1 MLLLSTISGY
11 FIMLFLL
18 LLLLLLQDNKRK
30 AENTRKIYLLLILI
44 IIVIGSRTTS
54 WPKNRD
60 IIYYVENISN
70 FGAENR
76 AMARERESTILLR
89 NDKNNAVAWCTSGFS
104 WCKTIKVCVS
114 FAQWNFL
121 CRLRCLVL

>member
-1 MLLLSTISGY
+1 
-11 FIMLFLL
+11 MLFLL

-76 AMARERESTILLR
+76 AMARERKYYNIT
-89 NDKNNAVAWCTSGFS
+89 
-104 WCKTIKVCVS
+104 
-114 FAQWNFL
+114 
-121 CRLRCLVL
+121 